1 MWKVIKAVFLGDSV
15 ELNDHVKNM
24 NYNFNL
30 QIEKK
35 NKLNS
40 KEFKKKN
47 KDENILEV
55 YN

>member
-1 MWKVIKAVFLGDSV
+1 MFLGDSV
-15 ELNDHVKNM
+15 ELNAHVKIWTIIF
-24 NYNFNL
+24 YL

-40 KEFKKKN
+40 KEFKKKH
-47 KDENILEV
+47 KDKNILEV